1 MRLIRWTAGAAH
13 SLRGFAVRVHDRTDR
28 LPRPPFAIAVAVA
41 VLTLLMA
48 IETAPDHDTSVTEVE
63 ELSLSLPSDGE
74 ERAGERAS
82 VSAAALEIVEYG
94 FGRVVDHQGG
104 ERLSLGAIIRNP
116 NPAMVMPS
124 DLAVMGVDEQGAPY
138 EVEQIYL
145 DMIPPEASVPVGY
158 VLLERP
164 GRVDVDSL
172 YLVVEDAQM
181 WLPPEG
187 SVEEELYAASVEG
200 HREPRIE
207 MVDIEPLFSPEGYRI
222 SYQIEASWE
231 PDYLET
237 VKITLVFRDGEG
249 VIVGGMP
256 GWGDPFGGGASMG
269 GYRSIPAGVSLQY
282 VDLPLAYIPEGAD
295 LGKSEIGPGV

>member
-1 MRLIRWTAGAAH
+1 MRLPRWTAGVAH

-28 LPRPPFAIAVAVA
+28 LPRLPFVLALAVA
-41 VLTLLMA
+41 VLTLLVV
-48 IETAPDHDTSVTEVE
+48 IETGPDHDTSVTEVE
-63 ELSLSLPSDGE
+63 ELSLSKDGPE
-74 ERAGERAS
+74 YAGDPAVAAPAS
-82 VSAAALEIVEYG
+82 LEIVEYG
-94 FGRVVDHQGG
+94 FGAVVDHQGG

-116 NPAMVMPS
+116 HRAMVISS
-124 DLAVMGVDEQGAPY
+124 DLTVMGTDEQGAPY
-138 EVEQIYL
+138 RVEQVYL
-145 DMIPPEASVPVGY
+145 DVIPPEASVPVGY

-164 GRVDVDSL
+164 GRIDVDSL
-172 YLVVEDAQM
+172 YLTVENAQM

-187 SVEEELYAASVEG
+187 AAEADPYASGMEG
-200 HREPRIE
+200 YREPRIE

-222 SYQIEASWE
+222 SYQIEAAWE

-249 VIVGGMP
+249 AIVGGMP

-269 GYRSIPAGVSLQY
+269 GYRSIPPGVSLQY

-295 LGKSEIGPGV
+295 LNRSEIGPGV